1 MQLTEQQINHFKTF
15 GFLVFRQLLTP
26 EEVQRYSD
34 EFDAGMDATIEGGM
48 HNGIDRHWAPLMD
61 SNTPF
66 ITSLLDDHRFADVTE
81 QLLESEVL
89 GAITDGN
96 YRVGDTSWHPDQAA
110 LDYTGVKFTI
120 YTDPLTASTG
130 ALRVIP
136 GSHRE
141 PLHSAIAGVESLD
154 ADGGGRSDPQTV
166 FGIRP
171 EELPAYA
178 FESEPG
184 DVLVF
189 NLATWHSAFGGST
202 HRRMGTIC
210 LMADPQTPKEKAAIR
225 NVYKRHVERHYMP
238 VYSGQ
243 HWPEYWRS
251 IDDPRHQRWVRRL
264 DELGV
269 LETPPSTG
277 AGATA

>member
-1 MQLTEQQINHFKTF
+1 MQLTVQQKNHFDTF

-26 EEVQRYSD
+26 EEVQIYSD
-34 EFDAGMDATIEGGM
+34 EFDAGMDATLEGGM
-48 HNGIDRHWAPLMD
+48 HDRVVRHWAPLMD

-96 YRVGDTSWHPDQAA
+96 YRVGDTAWHPDQAS

-120 YTDPLTASTG
+120 YADPLTKSTG

-141 PLHSAIAGVESLD
+141 PLHSAIAGVKSLD
-154 ADGGGRSDPQTV
+154 TKGDSRRDLESV
-166 FGIRP
+166 FGIP
-171 EELPAYA
+171 PDELPAYA

-189 NLATWHSAFGGST
+189 NLAIWHSAFGGSS
-202 HRRMGTIC
+202 HRRLGTVC
-210 LMADPQTPKEKAAIR
+210 LMADPKTEKERAAIR
-225 NVYKRHVERHYMP
+225 NVYRWHVETHYMP
-238 VYSGQ
+238 VYDGQ

-251 IDDPRHQRWVRRL
+251 IDDPRHQRWVSRL

-269 LETPPSTG
+269 LDTPP
-277 AGATA
+277 A